1 MPNDFNTLVAEIA
14 NQVTYE
20 ERLLHEYLCTS
31 LGDDYLEHYTVV
43 EVDEVDY
50 FEHNGVKGMKWGIRK
65 KRDGFV
71 DGRKT
76 TMNRRDQKSGNLN
89 QRILNLAPNTNKAG
103 SRAFKRQEKSNAVA
117 HKVHDKTLKAASR
130 PIKKEIKTLN
140 LKYKGKDLSK
150 PSKERDK
157 YYSEITSAVNRQ
169 LQAASHLKTK
179 SGLRM
184 DFKFDAK
191 TASYPTAN
199 VVTAERG
206 QNKKAAIDAAK
217 QTRSSAKNNLRTEK
231 ERIKNSVSHEDT
243 TESNYTRKVNLEWD
257 SDGLLVDIDF
267 DIPDDSELAH
277 EFVMQAVSGVDFE
290 LIDISDSALE
300 HYGVKGMKWGLR
312 KRSKNRVSSSGSES
326 TRSNSTP
333 KVSNPKV
340 SNPKVSNPK
349 VSNPKVSAPTTRDK
363 RVKALKNRRELSD
376 SDIKDFTSR
385 LQSEKQLKA
394 LLDEDVSPG
403 RTFIKKVMSDA
414 GKQAATKL
422 ATNAIIY
429 GTTRTMGKAFGS
441 ELEKALSGKKKD

>member
-1 MPNDFNTLVAEIA
+1 MPNDFNTLVAKIT
-14 NQVTYE
+14 NQVTDE
-20 ERLLHEYLCTS
+20 ERLLHQYLCTS

-43 EVDEVDY
+43 EVNEVDY
-50 FEHNGVKGMKWGIRK
+50 FEHQGVKGMKWGIRK

-71 DGRKT
+71 DGRRT
-76 TMNRRDQKSGNLN
+76 TMNRRDRKSGDLN

-103 SRAFKRQEKSNAVA
+103 SRAFKRQEKSNVVA
-117 HKVHDKTLKAASR
+117 HKVYDKTLRAASR

-157 YYSEITSAVNRQ
+157 YYSEITLAVNRQ
-169 LQAASHLKTK
+169 LQAASHLKSK
-179 SGLRM
+179 GGLRM

-191 TASYPTAN
+191 TSSYPTAN
-199 VVTAERG
+199 IVTAERG
-206 QNKKAAIDAAK
+206 QNKKAAVDAAK

-231 ERIKNSVSHEDT
+231 ERVKNSVSHEDT
-243 TESNYTRKVNLEWD
+243 TESSYTRKVNLEWD

-277 EFVMQAVSGVDFE
+277 EFVMQAVSGIDFE
-290 LIDISDSALE
+290 LIDISEFALE
-300 HYGVKGMKWGLR
+300 HHGVKGMKWGVR
-312 KRSKNRVSSSGSES
+312 KRSKTRVSSSGARS
-326 TRSNSTP
+326 TSP
-333 KVSNPKV
+333 NP
-340 SNPKVSNPK
+340 SS
-349 VSNPKVSAPTTRDK
+349 KVSAPTTRDK
-363 RVKALKNRRELSD
+363 RVKVLKNRRELSD

-429 GTTRTMGKAFGS
+429 GTSKTMGKAFGS

>member
-50 FEHNGVKGMKWGIRK
+50 FEHHGVKGMKWGIRK

-76 TMNRRDQKSGNLN
+76 TMNRRDKKSGNLN

-117 HKVHDKTLKAASR
+117 HKVYDKTLRAASR

-300 HYGVKGMKWGLR
+300 HYGVKGMKWGVR
-312 KRSKNRVSSSGSES
+312 KRSKNRVSSSGARS
-326 TRSNSTP
+326 TSPNPSS
-333 KVSNPKV
+333 KVSAPNP
-340 SNPKVSNPK
+340 SS
-349 VSNPKVSAPTTRDK
+349 KVSAPTTRDK

-429 GTTRTMGKAFGS
+429 GTTKTMGKAFGS

>member
-50 FEHNGVKGMKWGIRK
+50 FEHHGVKGMKWGIRK

-76 TMNRRDQKSGNLN
+76 TMNRRDKKSGNLN

-117 HKVHDKTLKAASR
+117 HKVYDKTLKAASR

-300 HYGVKGMKWGLR
+300 HYGVKGMKWGVR
-312 KRSKNRVSSSGSES
+312 KRSKTRVSSSGARS
-326 TRSNSTP
+326 TSPNPSS
-333 KVSNPKV
+333 KVSAPNP
-340 SNPKVSNPK
+340 SS
-349 VSNPKVSAPTTRDK
+349 KVSAPTTRDK

-429 GTTRTMGKAFGS
+429 GTTKTMGKAFGS

>member
-1 MPNDFNTLVAEIA
+1 MPNDFNTLVAKIT
-14 NQVTYE
+14 NQVTDE

-43 EVDEVDY
+43 EVNEVDY
-50 FEHNGVKGMKWGIRK
+50 FEHHGVKGMKWGIRK

-71 DGRKT
+71 DGRRT
-76 TMNRRDQKSGNLN
+76 TMNRRDRKSGDLN

-117 HKVHDKTLKAASR
+117 HKVYDKTLKAASR

-157 YYSEITSAVNRQ
+157 YYSEITLAVNRQ

-290 LIDISDSALE
+290 LIDISEFALE
-300 HYGVKGMKWGLR
+300 HHGVKGMKWGVR
-312 KRSKNRVSSSGSES
+312 KRSKTRVSSSGARS
-326 TRSNSTP
+326 TSP
-333 KVSNPKV
+333 NP
-340 SNPKVSNPK
+340 SS
-349 VSNPKVSAPTTRDK
+349 KVSAPTTRDK

-429 GTTRTMGKAFGS
+429 GTTKTMGKAFGS

>member
-1 MPNDFNTLVAEIA
+1 MPNDFNTLVAKIT
-14 NQVTYE
+14 NQVTDE

-50 FEHNGVKGMKWGIRK
+50 FEHHGVKGMKWGIRK

-76 TMNRRDQKSGNLN
+76 TMNRRDKKSGNLN

-117 HKVHDKTLKAASR
+117 HKVYDKTLRAASR

-300 HYGVKGMKWGLR
+300 HYGVKGMKWGVR
-312 KRSKNRVSSSGSES
+312 KRSKNRVSSSGARS
-326 TRSNSTP
+326 TSPNPSS
-333 KVSNPKV
+333 KVSAPNP
-340 SNPKVSNPK
+340 SS
-349 VSNPKVSAPTTRDK
+349 KVSAPTTRDK

-429 GTTRTMGKAFGS
+429 GTTKTMGKAFGS

>member
-1 MPNDFNTLVAEIA
+1 MPNDFNTLVAKIT
-14 NQVTYE
+14 NQVTDE
-20 ERLLHEYLCTS
+20 ERLLHQYLCTS

-43 EVDEVDY
+43 EVNEVDY
-50 FEHNGVKGMKWGIRK
+50 FEHNGVKGMKWGVRK

-71 DGRKT
+71 DGRRT
-76 TMNRRDQKSGNLN
+76 TMNRRDRKSGDLN

-103 SRAFKRQEKSNAVA
+103 SRAFKRQEKSNVVA
-117 HKVHDKTLKAASR
+117 HKVYDKTLRAASR

-157 YYSEITSAVNRQ
+157 YYSEITLAVNRQ
-169 LQAASHLKTK
+169 LQAASHLKSK
-179 SGLRM
+179 GGLRM

-191 TASYPTAN
+191 TSSYPTAN
-199 VVTAERG
+199 IVTAERG
-206 QNKKAAIDAAK
+206 QNKKAAVDAAK

-231 ERIKNSVSHEDT
+231 ERVKNSVSHEDT
-243 TESNYTRKVNLEWD
+243 TESSYTRKVNLEWD

-277 EFVMQAVSGVDFE
+277 EFVMQAVSGIDFE
-290 LIDISDSALE
+290 LIDISEFALE
-300 HYGVKGMKWGLR
+300 HHGVKGMKWGVR
-312 KRSKNRVSSSGSES
+312 KRSKTRVSSSGARS
-326 TRSNSTP
+326 TSP
-333 KVSNPKV
+333 NP
-340 SNPKVSNPK
+340 SS
-349 VSNPKVSAPTTRDK
+349 KVSAPTTRDK

-385 LQSEKQLKA
+385 LQSEKQLKS

-414 GKQAATKL
+414 GRQAATKL
-422 ATNAIIY
+422 ATNAMTY
-429 GTTRTMGKAFGS
+429 GTTKVMGKAFGS

>member
-103 SRAFKRQEKSNAVA
+103 SRAFKRQEKSNVVA
-117 HKVHDKTLKAASR
+117 HKVYDKTLRAASR

-157 YYSEITSAVNRQ
+157 YYSEITLAVNRQ
-169 LQAASHLKTK
+169 LQAASHLKSK
-179 SGLRM
+179 GGLRM

-206 QNKKAAIDAAK
+206 QNKKAAVDAAK

-231 ERIKNSVSHEDT
+231 ERVKNSVSHEDT
-243 TESNYTRKVNLEWD
+243 TESSYTRKVNLEWD

-277 EFVMQAVSGVDFE
+277 EFVMQAVSGIDFE
-290 LIDISDSALE
+290 LIDISEFALE
-300 HYGVKGMKWGLR
+300 HHGVKGMKWGVR
-312 KRSKNRVSSSGSES
+312 KRSKTRVSSSGARS
-326 TRSNSTP
+326 TSP
-333 KVSNPKV
+333 NP
-340 SNPKVSNPK
+340 SS
-349 VSNPKVSAPTTRDK
+349 KVSAPTTRDK

-429 GTTRTMGKAFGS
+429 GTTKTMGKAFGS

>member
-1 MPNDFNTLVAEIA
+1 
-14 NQVTYE
+14 
-20 ERLLHEYLCTS
+20 
-31 LGDDYLEHYTVV
+31 
-43 EVDEVDY
+43 
-50 FEHNGVKGMKWGIRK
+50 
-65 KRDGFV
+65 
-71 DGRKT
+71 
-76 TMNRRDQKSGNLN
+76 MNRRDRKSGNLN

-103 SRAFKRQEKSNAVA
+103 SRAFKRQEKSNVVA
-117 HKVHDKTLKAASR
+117 HKVYDKTLRAASR

-140 LKYKGKDLSK
+140 LKYKGKDFSK

-157 YYSEITSAVNRQ
+157 YYSEITLAVNRQ
-169 LQAASHLKTK
+169 LQAASHLKSK
-179 SGLRM
+179 GGLRM

-277 EFVMQAVSGVDFE
+277 EFVMQAVSGIDFE
-290 LIDISDSALE
+290 LIDISEFALE
-300 HYGVKGMKWGLR
+300 HHGVKGMKWGVR
-312 KRSKNRVSSSGSES
+312 KRSKTRVSSSGARS
-326 TRSNSTP
+326 TSP
-333 KVSNPKV
+333 NP
-340 SNPKVSNPK
+340 SS
-349 VSNPKVSAPTTRDK
+349 KVSAPTTRDK

-429 GTTRTMGKAFGS
+429 GTTKTMGKAFGS

>member
-1 MPNDFNTLVAEIA
+1 MPNDFNTLVAKIT
-14 NQVTYE
+14 NQVTDE

-43 EVDEVDY
+43 EVNEVDY
-50 FEHNGVKGMKWGIRK
+50 FEHHGVKGMKWGVRK

-71 DGRKT
+71 DGRRT
-76 TMNRRDQKSGNLN
+76 TMNRRDRKSGDLN

-103 SRAFKRQEKSNAVA
+103 SRAFKRQEKSNVVA
-117 HKVHDKTLKAASR
+117 HKVYDKTLRAASR

-157 YYSEITSAVNRQ
+157 YYSEITLAVNRQ
-169 LQAASHLKTK
+169 LQAASHLKSK
-179 SGLRM
+179 GGLRM

-191 TASYPTAN
+191 TSSYPTAN
-199 VVTAERG
+199 IVTAERG
-206 QNKKAAIDAAK
+206 QNKKAAVDAAK

-231 ERIKNSVSHEDT
+231 ERVKNSVSHEDT
-243 TESNYTRKVNLEWD
+243 TESSYTRKVNLEWD

-277 EFVMQAVSGVDFE
+277 EFVMQAVSGIDFE
-290 LIDISDSALE
+290 LIDISEFALE
-300 HYGVKGMKWGLR
+300 HHGVKGMKWGVR
-312 KRSKNRVSSSGSES
+312 KRSKTRVSSSGARS
-326 TRSNSTP
+326 TSP
-333 KVSNPKV
+333 NP
-340 SNPKVSNPK
+340 SS
-349 VSNPKVSAPTTRDK
+349 KVSAPTTRDK

-385 LQSEKQLKA
+385 LQSEKQLKS

-414 GKQAATKL
+414 GRQAATKL
-422 ATNAIIY
+422 ATNAMTY
-429 GTTRTMGKAFGS
+429 GTTKVMGKAFGS

>member
-1 MPNDFNTLVAEIA
+1 MPNDFNTLVAEIT
-14 NQVTYE
+14 NQVTDE

-43 EVDEVDY
+43 EVNEVDY
-50 FEHNGVKGMKWGIRK
+50 FEHHGVKGMKWGVRK

-71 DGRKT
+71 DSRRT
-76 TMNRRDQKSGNLN
+76 TMNRRDRKSGDLN

-103 SRAFKRQEKSNAVA
+103 SRAFKRQEKSNVVA
-117 HKVHDKTLKAASR
+117 HKVYDKTLRAASR

-157 YYSEITSAVNRQ
+157 YYSEITLAVNRQ
-169 LQAASHLKTK
+169 LQAASHLKSK
-179 SGLRM
+179 GGLRM

-191 TASYPTAN
+191 TSSYPTAN
-199 VVTAERG
+199 IVTAERG
-206 QNKKAAIDAAK
+206 QNKKAAVDAAK

-231 ERIKNSVSHEDT
+231 ERVKNSVSHEDT
-243 TESNYTRKVNLEWD
+243 TESSYTRKVNLEWD

-277 EFVMQAVSGVDFE
+277 EFVMQAVSGIDFE
-290 LIDISDSALE
+290 LIDISEFALE
-300 HYGVKGMKWGLR
+300 HHGVKGMKWGVR
-312 KRSKNRVSSSGSES
+312 KRSKTRVSSSGARS
-326 TRSNSTP
+326 TSP
-333 KVSNPKV
+333 NP
-340 SNPKVSNPK
+340 SS
-349 VSNPKVSAPTTRDK
+349 KVSAPTTRDK

-422 ATNAIIY
+422 ATNAMTY
-429 GTTRTMGKAFGS
+429 GTTKVMGKAFGK
-441 ELEKALSGKKKD
+441 ELEKALSGKKD

>member
-1 MPNDFNTLVAEIA
+1 MPNDFNTLVAEIT
-14 NQVTYE
+14 NQVTDE

-50 FEHNGVKGMKWGIRK
+50 FEHHGVKGMKWGIRK

-76 TMNRRDQKSGNLN
+76 TMNRRDKKSGNLN

-117 HKVHDKTLKAASR
+117 HKVYDKTLKAASR

-300 HYGVKGMKWGLR
+300 HYGVKGMKWGVR
-312 KRSKNRVSSSGSES
+312 KRSKTRVSSSGARS
-326 TRSNSTP
+326 TSPNPSS
-333 KVSNPKV
+333 KVSAPNP
-340 SNPKVSNPK
+340 SS
-349 VSNPKVSAPTTRDK
+349 KVSAPTTRDK

-429 GTTRTMGKAFGS
+429 GTTKTMGKAFGS

>member
-1 MPNDFNTLVAEIA
+1 MPNDFNTLVAEIT
-14 NQVTYE
+14 NQVTDE

-43 EVDEVDY
+43 EVNEVDY
-50 FEHNGVKGMKWGIRK
+50 FEHHGVKGMKWGVRK

-71 DGRKT
+71 DGRRT
-76 TMNRRDQKSGNLN
+76 TMNRRDRKSGDLN

-103 SRAFKRQEKSNAVA
+103 SRAFKRQEKSNVVA
-117 HKVHDKTLKAASR
+117 HKVYDKTLRAASR

-157 YYSEITSAVNRQ
+157 YYSEITLAVNRQ
-169 LQAASHLKTK
+169 LQAASHLKSK
-179 SGLRM
+179 GGLRM

-191 TASYPTAN
+191 TSSYPTAN
-199 VVTAERG
+199 IVTAERG
-206 QNKKAAIDAAK
+206 QNKKAAVDAAK

-231 ERIKNSVSHEDT
+231 ERVKNSVSHEDT
-243 TESNYTRKVNLEWD
+243 TESSYTRKVNLEWD

-277 EFVMQAVSGVDFE
+277 EFVMQAVSGIDFE
-290 LIDISDSALE
+290 LIDISEFALE
-300 HYGVKGMKWGLR
+300 HHGVKGMKWGVR
-312 KRSKNRVSSSGSES
+312 KRSKTRVSSSGARS
-326 TRSNSTP
+326 TSP
-333 KVSNPKV
+333 NP
-340 SNPKVSNPK
+340 SS
-349 VSNPKVSAPTTRDK
+349 KVSAPTTRDK

-414 GKQAATKL
+414 GRQAATKL
-422 ATNAIIY
+422 ATNAMTY
-429 GTTRTMGKAFGS
+429 GTTKVMGKAFGK
-441 ELEKALSGKKKD
+441 ELEKALSGKKD

>member
-50 FEHNGVKGMKWGIRK
+50 FEHHGVKGMKWGIRK

-76 TMNRRDQKSGNLN
+76 TMNRRDKKSGNLN

-117 HKVHDKTLKAASR
+117 HKVYDKTLRAASR

-312 KRSKNRVSSSGSES
+312 KRSKTRVSSSGARS
-326 TRSNSTP
+326 TSPNPSS
-333 KVSNPKV
+333 KVSAPNP
-340 SNPKVSNPK
+340 SS
-349 VSNPKVSAPTTRDK
+349 KVSAPTTRDK

-429 GTTRTMGKAFGS
+429 GTTKTMGKAFGS

>member
-117 HKVHDKTLKAASR
+117 HKVYDKTLKAASR

-312 KRSKNRVSSSGSES
+312 KRSKNRVSSSGARS
-326 TRSNSTP
+326 TSP
-333 KVSNPKV
+333 NP
-340 SNPKVSNPK
+340 SS
-349 VSNPKVSAPTTRDK
+349 KVSAPTTRDK

-429 GTTRTMGKAFGS
+429 GTTKTMGKAFGS